1 MSKKVTMSVIGL
13 IVSSLVNA
21 QDTSQSHN
29 HLHDIERVRVTGSPM
44 ALKVEETA
52 IAASIL
58 SGKNKL
64 WHHSLS
70 LGDSIS
76 HLAGVD
82 TVSTGGQAG
91 KPVIRGLTGNRV
103 RVLQD
108 GVPQD
113 FQQFGVRHVPTVDPV
128 NAYRIDVV
136 RGPMSVIFGSDA
148 MGGVVNVIS
157 TQVPMYS
164 DALLSSALL
173 HSKAMH

>member
-1 MSKKVTMSVIGL
+1 MVETTWPPLKGGVFLSFCLYITVCYNICEGVVVKKTTMCVIVL
-13 IVSSLVNA
+13 MVSSYVFA
-21 QDTSQSHN
+21 QESSQLHN
-29 HLHDIERVRVTGSPM
+29 HLHEIERIRVTGSPM

-113 FQQFGVRHVPTVDPV
+113 FQ
-128 NAYRIDVV
+128 
-136 RGPMSVIFGSDA
+136 
-148 MGGVVNVIS
+148 
-157 TQVPMYS
+157 
-164 DALLSSALL
+164 
-173 HSKAMH
+173 